1 MLLGLLADEIVGLA
15 MKKVAVVI
23 ESKVSESL
31 RIKWLG
37 VTMSIGRD

>member
-31 RIKWLG
+31 RIK
-37 VTMSIGRD
+37 